1 MSGYDDLMDVDFSVA
16 ERLETLIDQ
25 LSREI
30 GLAADDRNFVGQ
42 VAEGVGVEVDLQHD
56 ASHDDAQVVLTGL
69 REAWARG
76 SRQTGSA
83 LIRAYRAE
91 DANNPA
97 EASRILLATRDELAM
112 PFYSEILD
120 GERHR
125 IESK

>member
-1 MSGYDDLMDVDFSVA
+1 MNLDFSVA

-25 LSREI
+25 LRREI
-30 GLAADDRNFVGQ
+30 GLDADDRDFVGR
-42 VAEGVGVEVDLQHD
+42 VAEGVGLEIDLQRD
-56 ASHDDAQVVLTGL
+56 ASHDDAKVVLTGL

-76 SRQTGSA
+76 SRQTGAA

-91 DANNPA
+91 DANNPG
-97 EASRILLATRDELAM
+97 EASRILLATRDELSM
-112 PFYSEILD
+112 PFYSQILD